1 MRCCQYHSNCDSL
14 ISLDLCSLFRGARGL
29 VDVGTYIPWKGPLNV
44 LILVH
49 ICVSV
54 VPRGSHLGFRP
65 TYGLHSDLTGIP
77 LRLLDPKLEEVL
89 QNLES
94 GESDQ
99 CFLEL
104 VYSSP

>member
-1 MRCCQYHSNCDSL
+1 MVIHIFPWIQV
-14 ISLDLCSLFRGARGL
+14 LCSGGEGPGRR
-29 VDVGTYIPWKGPLNV
+29 WKGPLNV

-49 ICVSV
+49 IYVSV
-54 VPRGSHLGFRP
+54 VPRGSHLRFRP

-77 LRLLDPKLEEVL
+77 LRLLDPEVEEVL